1 MGKLAVSDTLLHKMT
16 VLARKRGQPVD
27 ALAEELINDALGRR
41 EKHDELI
48 DAVKRIAAMTPKDIR
63 QTDFVEILR
72 EIRGE

>member
-1 MGKLAVSDTLLHKMT
+1 MT

-48 DAVKRIAAMTPKDIR
+48 DAVKRIAAMNSEGYPADGFR
-63 QTDFVEILR
+63 
-72 EIRGE
+72 